1 MIIVGYQGI
10 GKSTLSQKNNR
21 FIDLESSSFWKDEK
35 RLEDWFYYYI
45 NVAQHLDQPNKIIF
59 VSSHDIVREELNLR
73 NIDYKVIFPALEL
86 KDQWIDR
93 LIQRYKKDPSV
104 KNKNALNFAYKYY
117 DESIENLM
125 LENDKIIIKDINYNL
140 EDYFI

>member
-1 MIIVGYQGI
+1 MIIAGYQGI

-21 FIDLESSSFWKDEK
+21 FIDLESSSFWKDGT
-35 RLEDWFYYYI
+35 RLEDWYYYYV
-45 NVAQHLDQPNKIIF
+45 NVAQHLDQSNKYIF
-59 VSSHDIVREELNLR
+59 VSSHDIVREEFNLR
-73 NIDYKVIFPALEL
+73 NIDYKVIFPSLEL
-86 KDQWIDR
+86 KEQWIDR
-93 LIQRYKKDPSV
+93 LIQRYKKDPSI
-104 KNKNALNFAYKYY
+104 KNKNALNFANKYY